1 MRGWQPKTQE
11 WGILTVMEYEVE
23 SHQWWKLPPRLPC
36 LQWKNQGE
44 YLFAW

>member
-23 SHQWWKLPPRLPC
+23 SHQ
-36 LQWKNQGE
+36 
-44 YLFAW
+44 